1 MSSTES
7 DNLKYLIELNNS
19 NVSSSL
25 TMCITGPV
33 RQANGCDNH
42 HTRNE
47 AYDVAA
53 QLTGSIC
60 HFTPE
65 LSELATSSLFY
76 VYILR
81 VNFFVDE

>member
-1 MSSTES
+1 MMSSTES
-7 DNLKYLIELNNS
+7 DNLKYLSELDNPT
-19 NVSSSL
+19 VSSSL

-65 LSELATSSLFY
+65 LSELATSSL
-76 VYILR
+76 LR
-81 VNFFVDE
+81 VYFTSKLFCR